1 MKANPRLA
9 KGQRRA
15 FSRRI
20 GFTQRGVSVT
30 EFVIITP
37 IALLLMLSIL
47 QFGLAYMAKLTLNNA
62 TFMAARHGAVR
73 NADTQQIYESLV
85 KGLLPFYVNAT
96 GGQPDAGRMAE
107 AWARAR
113 ADAALFTRL
122 ERISPSN
129 EAFTAFAL
137 EREGQRFIPN
147 DNLEY
152 RLSDAGNMRAG
163 PEGRRI
169 SIRDANVLKIE
180 VTYGYQLKVPLVNTV
195 LRKVMCLGQAGGG
208 SVEAW
213 RARNAAGLD
222 PGNCAYYLF
231 GRIPLKST
239 ATVHMQSDAFETVA
253 IVGGSGG
260 SGSGAG
266 GGGNPGGGTPGGGTP
281 GGGDPGGGGNPGGGD
296 GGGGDG
302 GGNEEIPCL

>member
-1 MKANPRLA
+1 MKTHPERA
-9 KGQRRA
+9 KGLRSAFFRR
-15 FSRRI
+15 S
-20 GFTQRGVSVT
+20 GFAQRGVSVT

-73 NADTQQIYESLV
+73 NADTQQIYESLI

-96 GGQPDAGRMAE
+96 GGQPDADRMLE

-113 ADAALFTRL
+113 ADAVVFTRL

-129 EAFTAFAL
+129 EAFNGFAL
-137 EREGQRFIPN
+137 EREGQRVIPN
-147 DNLEY
+147 DNLEH
-152 RLSDAGNMRAG
+152 RLSDTGNMRTG

-180 VTYGYQLKVPLVNTV
+180 VKYGYQLKVPLINTIM
-195 LRKVMCLGQAGGG
+195 RKVMCLGQAGGG
-208 SVEAW
+208 SVDAW
-213 RARNAAGLD
+213 MARNVAGLD
-222 PGNCAYYLF
+222 PSNCAYYLF
-231 GRIPLKST
+231 GRIPLVAT
-239 ATVHMQSDAFETVA
+239 ATVHMQSDAHETVA
-253 IVGGSGG
+253 VVGGSGG

-266 GGGNPGGGTPGGGTP
+266 GGGSPGGGTPGGG
-281 GGGDPGGGGNPGGGD
+281 GEGGGNG
-296 GGGGDG
+296 
-302 GGNEEIPCL
+302 EVPCF

>member
-1 MKANPRLA
+1 MKSDSGLA
-9 KGQRRA
+9 KGQR
-15 FSRRI
+15 S
-20 GFTQRGVSVT
+20 GFAQRGVSVT

-47 QFGLAYMAKLTLNNA
+47 QFGLVYMAKLTVNNA

-73 NADTQQIYESLV
+73 NADTQQIYESLI

-122 ERISPSN
+122 ERISPSS
-129 EAFTAFAL
+129 EAFNGFAL
-137 EREGQRFIPN
+137 ERDGQRFIPN
-147 DNLEY
+147 DNLEH

-180 VTYGYQLKVPLVNTV
+180 VTYGYELKVPLVNTV

-222 PGNCAYYLF
+222 PSNCAYYGF
-231 GRIPLKST
+231 GRIPLKAT
-239 ATVHMQSDAFETVA
+239 ATVHMQSDAHETVA
-253 IVGGSGG
+253 ILGGSGG
-260 SGSGAG
+260 GSPGAG
-266 GGGNPGGGTPGGGTP
+266 GGGGGSPGGGTP
-281 GGGDPGGGGNPGGGD
+281 GGGDPGGGGTDPGGGGN
-296 GGGGDG
+296 GGV
-302 GGNEEIPCL
+302 PCL

>member
-15 FSRRI
+15 FSRI
-20 GFTQRGVSVT
+20 SGFAQRGVSVT

-73 NADTQQIYESLV
+73 NADTQQIYESLI

-113 ADAALFTRL
+113 ADAQVFTRL

-129 EAFTAFAL
+129 EAFTGFAL

-147 DNLEY
+147 DNLEH

-180 VTYGYQLKVPLVNTV
+180 VTYGYQLKVPLINTV

-208 SVEAW
+208 TVDAW
-213 RARNAAGLD
+213 MARNAAGLD
-222 PGNCAYYLF
+222 PSNCAYYQF
-231 GRIPLKST
+231 GRIPLKAT

-260 SGSGAG
+260 SGPGAGGG

-281 GGGDPGGGGNPGGGD
+281 GGGDPGGGGNPGGG
-296 GGGGDG
+296 G
-302 GGNEEIPCL
+302 EEVPCL